1 MTEILT
7 DTPQKGSGADD
18 TDKGHGGAPDGD
30 DVFRSMVTRLSRQSV
45 DKHFDAFADVDW
57 ESPEMAISPDD
68 PRFVL
73 WSSDP
78 LAATDWFQ
86 AQSRQIRSRVAL
98 HRVAAAM
105 RIGWEFENVLQRGL
119 LEYAFWLPN
128 KRPEFRYIHHEIAE
142 ESQHTMMFQEVIDRS
157 DLDVGGMPLG
167 IKLASRP
174 VVWLSRLFPAL
185 FFLFV
190 LAGEDPVDHLQRRQ
204 LRSGDTH
211 PVIDRII
218 RIHVTEEARH
228 ISFARQYLKRTVPRL
243 GFVRRRIL
251 GATAPFLFG
260 TMSRLMCFPPS
271 SLVRTYG
278 VPRSQLRRQLRSA
291 AGRQLLRDS
300 VAKPRNLC
308 AELGLI
314 SPVERHAWR
323 LMGIW
328 DEDAAVRVPKALD
341 SPDPKE
347 EE

>member
-1 MTEILT
+1 MRAILT
-7 DTPQKGSGADD
+7 DSPQPGAGADD
-18 TDKGHGGAPDGD
+18 ADRGHDGGSGGH
-30 DVFRSMVTRLSRQSV
+30 DVFTSMVARLSRQSV

-57 ESPEMAISPDD
+57 ESPEMTISPED

-78 LAATDWFQ
+78 LAATDWYRS
-86 AQSRQIRSRVAL
+86 QSPQVRSRVAL

-128 KRPEFRYIHHEIAE
+128 HRPEFRYIHHEIAE

-157 DLDVGGMPLG
+157 DLDVGGMPLA

-190 LAGEDPVDHLQRRQ
+190 LAGEDPVDHLQRQQ

-211 PVIDRII
+211 PVIERIM

-243 GFVRRRIL
+243 GFVRRTIL
-251 GATAPFLFG
+251 GTTAPFLFG
-260 TMSRLMCFPPS
+260 TMSRLMCFPPA

-278 VPRSQLRRQLRSA
+278 VPRSQLRRELRSG

-300 VAKPRNLC
+300 VAKPRKLC
-308 AELGLI
+308 AELGLMN
-314 SPVERHAWR
+314 PVERCAWR

-328 DEDAAVRVPKALD
+328 DEDAAVRRTNAQD
-341 SPDPKE
+341 GRGDTTE
-347 EE
+347 E

>member
-1 MTEILT
+1 MRAILT
-7 DTPQKGSGADD
+7 DSPQRGSGADD
-18 TDKGHGGAPDGD
+18 TERGHDGGPDRD
-30 DVFRSMVTRLSRQSV
+30 DVFTSMVARLSRQSV

-57 ESPEMAISPDD
+57 ESPEMAISPED

-78 LAATDWFQ
+78 LAATDWYRS
-86 AQSRQIRSRVAL
+86 QSPQVRSRVAL

-157 DLDVGGMPLG
+157 DLDVRGMPLAV
-167 IKLASRP
+167 KLASRP

-190 LAGEDPVDHLQRRQ
+190 LAGEDPVDHLQRQQ

-211 PVIDRII
+211 PVIERIM

-243 GFVRRRIL
+243 GLVRRTIL
-251 GATAPFLFG
+251 GSTAPFLFG
-260 TMSRLMCFPPS
+260 TMSRLMCFPPG
-271 SLVRTYG
+271 SLVRSYG
-278 VPRSQLRRQLRSA
+278 VPRSQLRRELRSG

-300 VAKPRNLC
+300 VAKPRKLC

-314 SPVERHAWR
+314 NPVERCGWR

-328 DEDAAVRVPKALD
+328 DEDAAVRSTNAQD
-341 SPDPKE
+341 GGGDTTE
-347 EE
+347 E

>member
-1 MTEILT
+1 MNEILT
-7 DTPQKGSGADD
+7 DTPQKGSGAGGADR
-18 TDKGHGGAPDGD
+18 GHGGVPEVE
-30 DVFRSMVTRLSRQSV
+30 DVFTSMVARLSRQSV

-73 WSSDP
+73 WTSDP
-78 LAATDWFQ
+78 LAATDWYRSQ
-86 AQSRQIRSRVAL
+86 PPQIRSRVAL

-128 KRPEFRYIHHEIAE
+128 NRPEFRYLHHEIAE

-157 DLDVGGMPLG
+157 GLDVGGMPLA

-174 VVWLSRLFPAL
+174 VVWMSRLFPAL

-211 PVIDRII
+211 PVIERII

-228 ISFARQYLKRTVPRL
+228 ISFARQYLKRTVPGL
-243 GFVRRRIL
+243 GFVRRTIL
-251 GATAPFLFG
+251 GWTAPFLFG
-260 TMSRLMCFPPS
+260 TMSRLMCFPPP
-271 SLVRTYG
+271 SLVRAYG
-278 VPRSQLRRQLRSA
+278 VPARSFA
-291 AGRQLLRDS
+291 ASS
-300 VAKPRNLC
+300 VPMRVASCC
-308 AELGLI
+308 ATRWP
-314 SPVERHAWR
+314 SPGTCAPSS
-323 LMGIW
+323 G
-328 DEDAAVRVPKALD
+328 
-341 SPDPKE
+341 S
-347 EE
+347 